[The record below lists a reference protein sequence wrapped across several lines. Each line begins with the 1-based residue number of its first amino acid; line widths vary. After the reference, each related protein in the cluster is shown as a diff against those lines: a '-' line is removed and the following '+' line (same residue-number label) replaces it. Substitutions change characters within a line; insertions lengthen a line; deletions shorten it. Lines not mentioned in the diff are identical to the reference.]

1 MIFDTHDTVA
11 RNAKDISAY
20 VRESIMNIYGVI
32 VDVELSKYPGLT
44 SKQIARSILLDNGF
58 GEDEINPRLDRYMED
73 LPYSYYNVAWSD
85 KIIVTDGARE
95 LLDELTKREIFI
107 GIATGEAQRVAKMR
121 LGKVKIDSYFKFGA
135 YGEDGMIFN
144 EILSKSIKIARD
156 NGLQEDEGVVV
167 VANPVSV
174 SISKILGMKVVALET
189 SENSR
194 KELATAGADLIVKNF
209 RDIDKIIREIK
220 N

>member
-1 MIFDTHDTVA
+1 
-11 RNAKDISAY
+11 
-20 VRESIMNIYGVI
+20 MNIYGVI
-32 VDVELSKYPGLT
+32 VDVDLKKYPGLT
-44 SKQIARSILLDNGF
+44 SKQIARSVLLENGF
-58 GEDEINPRLDRYMED
+58 SDEEINPRLDRYMED

-85 KIIVTDGARE
+85 KIIVTDGAKE
-95 LLDELTKREIFI
+95 LLDELTKRSIFI

-121 LGKVKIDSYFKFGA
+121 LGKVKIDNYFKFGA

-144 EILSKSIKIARD
+144 EILAKSIKIARD

-174 SISKILGMKVVALET
+174 SIAKILGMKVVALET
-189 SENSR
+189 PEASK
-194 KELATAGADLIVKNF
+194 KELAAAGADLIIKNF
-209 RDIDKIIREIK
+209 REIDKIIREIK